1 MQGLERLLESVEGI
15 FGLSGVYRALIVIA
29 GQIPSTLRIIMI
41 LSPRAND
48 ISVYKL
54 KKRNFITIGRE
65 KKMPY
70 SIQEPEW
77 TRNASTL
84 RIRGIT
90 QTIAIEENQH
100 LKVTR
105 LSENQVFFLIPKTY
119 LKPDS

>member
-54 KKRNFITIGRE
+54 KKKNFHNDWQGKE
-65 KKMPY
+65 
-70 SIQEPEW
+70 
-77 TRNASTL
+77 NALQYTGAGMDTERVDL
-84 RIRGIT
+84 AYT
-90 QTIAIEENQH
+90 WHNAN
-100 LKVTR
+100 
-105 LSENQVFFLIPKTY
+105 
-119 LKPDS
+119 DSD